1 LNIKKATLKDL
12 PAILEVMQAGS
23 TADHT
28 DFITRSVK
36 AAQCQAALMDAKVV
50 GFGILGTSLFFH
62 QEFMELLIV
71 HPDYWRQG
79 IATALIR
86 RLEKL
91 CTTGKFFTSTN
102 QSNIRAQKTY
112 EANGFVRSGF
122 IDNLDDGDPEII
134 YFKRL
139 ADKGL
144 EGAL

>member
-1 LNIKKATLKDL
+1 LNIKKAALKDL
-12 PAILEVMQAGS
+12 TAILEVMKAGS

-28 DFITRSVK
+28 DFVIRAVK
-36 AAQCQAALMDAKVV
+36 AGQCQVASIDDKVV

-71 HPDYWRQG
+71 HPGHWRQG
-79 IATALIR
+79 IGTALIR
-86 RLEKL
+86 KLERL
-91 CTTGKFFTSTN
+91 CATNKFFTSTN

-122 IDNLDDGDPEII
+122 IENLDEGDPEII

-139 ADKGL
+139 ADKG
-144 EGAL
+144 